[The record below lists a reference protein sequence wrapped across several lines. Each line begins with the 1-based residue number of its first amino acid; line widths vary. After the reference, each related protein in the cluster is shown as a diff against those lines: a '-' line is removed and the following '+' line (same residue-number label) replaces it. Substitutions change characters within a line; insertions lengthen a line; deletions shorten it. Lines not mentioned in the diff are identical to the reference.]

1 MVFTQPPRPIP
12 LFYIIAS
19 PAQLW
24 RAVTRAF
31 NFDAGPEEVLSIAVL
46 RPLHFVRA
54 VCFPQPPPMHT
65 SHTALWVTFRLVL
78 EKKAHFEGS
87 TSTSGL
93 TSTVLHPHYLPPGP
107 FPTQPRPAELSG
119 ELCCKIAPSNA
130 PLHRPKLP
138 VSLPWPDSPAR
149 YGQVLRAGASKT
161 RPPMPTASLRATI
174 PPRIATV
181 DNK

>member
-1 MVFTQPPRPIP
+1 
-12 LFYIIAS
+12 
-19 PAQLW
+19 
-24 RAVTRAF
+24 
-31 NFDAGPEEVLSIAVL
+31 
-46 RPLHFVRA
+46 
-54 VCFPQPPPMHT
+54 MHT

-161 RPPMPTASLRATI
+161 RPPMPTASLRAIRYSQPATRGSEVRDS
-174 PPRIATV
+174 RILSVARSRSRIDAREGAERPTGNPEQKAAAV
-181 DNK
+181 GACGALADCLDQLDVGQTGF

>member
-1 MVFTQPPRPIP
+1 MYCRL
-12 LFYIIAS
+12 LFCVHS
-19 PAQLW
+19 
-24 RAVTRAF
+24 T
-31 NFDAGPEEVLSIAVL
+31 S
-46 RPLHFVRA
+46 FVRC
-54 VCFPQPPPMHT
+54 VFPNPRACILLTRHCGLPSGSFWKRKPT
-65 SHTALWVTFRLVL
+65 S
-78 EKKAHFEGS
+78 EGS
-87 TSTSGL
+87 TSTAGV

-149 YGQVLRAGASKT
+149 YGQVLRAGASKA

>member
-1 MVFTQPPRPIP
+1 MAVFVPHKKPDEAPFCYGAGAGSSLVGTSIVDCCFAPTP
-12 LFYIIAS
+12 LRSCGVFSPTPAHAYFYK
-19 PAQLW
+19 
-24 RAVTRAF
+24 
-31 NFDAGPEEVLSIAVL
+31 
-46 RPLHFVRA
+46 
-54 VCFPQPPPMHT
+54 
-65 SHTALWVTFRLVL
+65 ALWVTFRLVL

-161 RPPMPTASLRATI
+161 RPPMPTASLRACSA
-174 PPRIATV
+174 PGA
-181 DNK
+181 